1 MRDRLQELRQRAKE
15 AELIKKANEGQASK
29 QTEDSIVFKQQA
41 IIFEKEPVMEN
52 FLLGAQRIQ
61 DEINELNSDIKKLSQ
76 QSTTI
81 MPSTRRFS
89 IIKKDN
95 SNLIKDL
102 KVRAESIHK
111 HLDTFSKDIK
121 QSEADVGVDAIISR
135 IKRTQYSMLFKQ
147 YQVAMSEF
155 NTVLTKKQENCK
167 KFIQRQLEVVGK
179 EVSEEELNNMVEH
192 DKWYV
197 FNENF
202 LSDVKITKGHL
213 SEIEHR
219 HKELISL
226 ENQIKELQDLFLQ
239 VSLLLQEQGDF
250 LNNIE
255 RAVLNAKEY
264 TEKGRDEIKLAVKYT
279 KKNLCRKLC
288 CWCFPCWN

>member
-1 MRDRLQELRQRAKE
+1 MKDRLQELRQRAKE
-15 AELIKKANEGQASK
+15 AELKKNNDGEESK

-61 DEINELNSDIKKLSQ
+61 DEINELNNDIKKLSQ

-89 IIKKDN
+89 IIKKDS

-102 KVRAESIHK
+102 KVQAESIHK
-111 HLDTFSKDIK
+111 HLDTLSKDTK
-121 QSEADVGVDAIISR
+121 QSEAEAGMDAINSR
-135 IKRTQYSMLFKQ
+135 MKRAQYSMLFKQ
-147 YQVAMSEF
+147 YLVAMSEF

-179 EVSEEELNNMVEH
+179 VVSEEELNNMVEH
-192 DKWYV
+192 DKWNV

-202 LSDVKITKGHL
+202 LSDIKITKGHL
-213 SEIEHR
+213 SEIEYR

-226 ENQIKELQDLFLQ
+226 ENQIKELQDLFVQ
-239 VSLLLQEQGDF
+239 ISLLVQEQGDF

-255 RAVLNAKEY
+255 RAVLNTKEY

-279 KKNLCRKLC
+279 KKSVCRKLC
-288 CWCFPCWN
+288 CWCFPCCI

>member
-15 AELIKKANEGQASK
+15 IELKTNNEGEENK
-29 QTEDSIVFKQQA
+29 QTEECADFKQQA
-41 IIFEKEPVMEN
+41 IIFEKEPVTEN
-52 FLLGAQRIQ
+52 VLLGAQRIQ
-61 DEINELNSDIKKLSQ
+61 DEINELNNDIKKLSQ
-76 QSTTI
+76 QGTI

-89 IIKKDN
+89 IIKKDS

-111 HLDTFSKDIK
+111 HLDTLSKDTQ
-121 QSEADVGVDAIISR
+121 QSEAEAGVDAIISR
-135 IKRTQYSMLFKQ
+135 MKRTQYSMLFKQ

-155 NTVLTKKQENCK
+155 NTVLNKKQENCK
-167 KFIQRQLEVVGK
+167 KFIQCQLEVVGK
-179 EVSEEELNNMVEH
+179 VVSEEELNNMVEH
-192 DKWYV
+192 NKWYV

-213 SEIEHR
+213 SEIENR

-226 ENQIKELQDLFLQ
+226 QNQIKELQDLFVQ
-239 VSLLLQEQGDF
+239 ISLLVQEQGDF

-255 RAVLNAKEY
+255 RAVLNTKEY

-288 CWCFPCWN
+288 CWCFPCCI

>member
-15 AELIKKANEGQASK
+15 AELKIRNEGEESK
-29 QTEDSIVFKQQA
+29 QTEDSIDFKQQA
-41 IIFEKEPVMEN
+41 IIFEKEPVMED

-61 DEINELNSDIKKLSQ
+61 DEINELNNDIKKLSR
-76 QSTTI
+76 QSTT
-81 MPSTRRFS
+81 MSSTRRFS

-95 SNLIKDL
+95 STLIKDI
-102 KVRAESIHK
+102 KVQVESIHK
-111 HLDTFSKDIK
+111 HLDTIQKDTQ
-121 QSEADVGVDAIISR
+121 QSEAEAGVDAMISR
-135 IKRTQYSMLFKQ
+135 MKRTQYSILLKQ
-147 YQVAMSEF
+147 YQVAMSDF
-155 NTVLTKKQENCK
+155 NIVLNKKQENCK

-192 DKWYV
+192 DKWYI

-213 SEIEHR
+213 NEIENR
-219 HKELISL
+219 HKELINL
-226 ENQIKELQDLFLQ
+226 ENQIKELQDLFMQ
-239 VSLLLQEQGDF
+239 ISLLVQEQGDF

-255 RAVLNAKEY
+255 RAVLNTKEY
-264 TEKGRDEIKLAVKYT
+264 TEKGRDEIKLAVKFT

-288 CWCFPCWN
+288 CWCFPCCI